1 MPRDDYVGR
10 LRSGDWTWVCRL
22 DFEGLFIDFIK
33 WGFVVCLVLFFFFV
47 LLFLPGSVS
56 IFLVVF
62 ATIVKIFV
70 FPPRLAVHPILIKFF
85 IFFNTYFSYLGSF
98 LVDVYTLIEA

>member
-1 MPRDDYVGR
+1 M
-10 LRSGDWTWVCRL
+10 

-33 WGFVVCLVLFFFFV
+33 WGFVVCLVLFFHFV

-62 ATIVKIFV
+62 ATVVKIFI
-70 FPPRLAVHPILIKFF
+70 FPPSFGCSSHFDQIFCFLQHLFFLSRKF
-85 IFFNTYFSYLGSF
+85 SG
-98 LVDVYTLIEA
+98 

>member
-70 FPPRLAVHPILIKFF
+70 FPLVWLF
-85 IFFNTYFSYLGSF
+85 IPF
-98 LVDVYTLIEA
+98 